1 MFENE
6 QRRAMELGGNTRIVV
21 GVAILL
27 ALMVYDL
34 VQHGKEATRWRE
46 YLFLVLCVG
55 IAVFYGALNDQITSR
70 ISWEYFYYGKDL
82 SPTLGPQTP
91 PDPTAL
97 SLAALRI
104 GAEATWWT
112 GLIIG
117 AALLIANNPVPGF
130 ARLPYRRLIR
140 QLPLILLI
148 TILAAIIGGICGD
161 FYLLNWISPDFRDM
175 AYSNQLRPHRFM
187 TVYGIHLGGYVGGAF
202 GALSAFVRVRML
214 RQRMTN

>member
-1 MFENE
+1 
-6 QRRAMELGGNTRIVV
+6 MELGGKTRIVV

-34 VQHGKEATRWRE
+34 ARRGKEATRWRE

-55 IAVFYGALNDQITSR
+55 VAVVYGAVNDQITSR
-70 ISWEYFYYGKDL
+70 ISWEYFYYGKYL
-82 SPTLGPQTP
+82 WPTLGPQTP

-130 ARLPYRRLIR
+130 TRVTYR
-140 QLPLILLI
+140 QLIGQLPIVLAI
-148 TILAAIIGGICGD
+148 TIIAAIIGGICGD
-161 FYLLNWISPDFRDM
+161 YFLLNWISPDFRDL
-175 AYSNQLRPHRFM
+175 ADTNLWRPHRFM
-187 TVYGIHLGGYVGGAF
+187 TVYGIHLGGYVGGGI
-202 GALSAFVRVRML
+202 GALVIFARIRRL